1 MRFDKICNINWES
14 IIVLSYLSML
24 RYWNTCHCG
33 NVDELLWTFQLTR
46 HSVTWR
52 STRWVSPSSCLENPG
67 PEKPSPPSISW
78 SIWPSPGALTST
90 SSSRGYS
97 SVSFLQDFYY
107 PSTCTT
113 IQNESS
119 YHEILWII
127 MYQLLVSRTRYQS
140 MHALSLNSKSTV
152 GGLWECQ
159 NCQEQQQ

>member
-1 MRFDKICNINWES
+1 MRFDTICNNNWDF

-33 NVDELLWTFQLTR
+33 NVEELRWTFQLTR
-46 HSVTWR
+46 RSVTWR
-52 STRWVSPSSCLENPG
+52 STRWASPSSCPENPG
-67 PEKPSPPSISW
+67 LEKPSPPSISW

-97 SVSFLQDFYY
+97 SVSFLQDYYY
-107 PSTCTT
+107 PSTR
-113 IQNESS
+113 IHNESS

-127 MYQLLVSRTRYQS
+127 MYQLLVSRARFQS
-140 MHALSLNSKSTV
+140 MHTLSLNSKSTV